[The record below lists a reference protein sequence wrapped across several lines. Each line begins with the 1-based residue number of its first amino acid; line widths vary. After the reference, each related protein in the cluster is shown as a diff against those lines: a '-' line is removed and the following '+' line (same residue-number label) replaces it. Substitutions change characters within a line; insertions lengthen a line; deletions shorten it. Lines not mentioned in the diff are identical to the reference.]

1 MLHMASQYCL
11 YHLDTNAPLLKSEL
25 SHSRLEPDPIK
36 KSMPRMYSW
45 TGAIDNLYS
54 RGEMPNPQFQP
65 CLGDWNGVSLK
76 TTNHHSIAIES
87 SQISVDYLCFCSC
100 VNQHHNSLNILPGPK
115 NRQFHLGPPVSSG
128 GHRGTSIPCH
138 AINCAM
144 AKSFVSGGSGI
155 VAPDT

>member
-1 MLHMASQYCL
+1 
-11 YHLDTNAPLLKSEL
+11 
-25 SHSRLEPDPIK
+25 
-36 KSMPRMYSW
+36 MYSW

-54 RGEMPNPQFQP
+54 RGEMSNPQFQP

-115 NRQFHLGPPVSSG
+115 NHQFHLGPPVSSG

-155 VAPDT
+155 VAPDTWGCFFFLLQIIKSSQFHAVVGYLSINFTLGFLG